1 MPGTGGINII
11 IYADDT
17 VIYSSNDDPDIAVCN
32 IQKAI
37 DLLTN
42 WCEVNKLTINENKTK
57 FTTFLRKAS
66 ANKYKTTCNKTELER
81 SSTYKYLGT
90 NIDCTLTM
98 DTFNNNVCKK
108 INYKLYMFG
117 RIRKYINTY
126 AATLIYKQTILPYFD
141 YGSFLM
147 NSAKQSTVSKVD
159 KYQKRALR
167 LIEYKPKPIRAK
179 HLNVLL
185 QEYRI
190 SSIRRRRDEQLLAF
204 MYSIS
209 RNKDYIDSR
218 RPLMTLRSTNKI
230 KFTEKLTVKTLILKS
245 PYNRGVILWNTLPAS
260 LQHAHTIKMFKK
272 LLKTELLH

>member
-1 MPGTGGINII
+1 
-11 IYADDT
+11 
-17 VIYSSNDDPDIAVCN
+17 
-32 IQKAI
+32 
-37 DLLTN
+37 
-42 WCEVNKLTINENKTK
+42 
-57 FTTFLRKAS
+57 
-66 ANKYKTTCNKTELER
+66 
-81 SSTYKYLGT
+81 
-90 NIDCTLTM
+90 M

-117 RIRKYINTY
+117 RIRKYLNTY

-147 NSAKQSTVSKVD
+147 NSAKQSTVSKLD

-167 LIEYKPKPIRAK
+167 LIEYKLKPIRAK

-218 RPLMTLRSTNKI
+218 RPLMTLRSTK
-230 KFTEKLTVKTLILKS
+230 KFNLRKSWRLKHLYS
-245 PYNRGVILWNTLPAS
+245 KALRIEV
-260 LQHAHTIKMFKK
+260 
-272 LLKTELLH
+272 